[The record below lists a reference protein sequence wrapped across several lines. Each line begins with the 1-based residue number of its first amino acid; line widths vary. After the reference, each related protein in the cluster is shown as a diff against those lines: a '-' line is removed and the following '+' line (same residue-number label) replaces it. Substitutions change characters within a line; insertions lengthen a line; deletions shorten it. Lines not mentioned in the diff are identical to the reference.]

1 MGHETTHHSAGAT
14 TERERERERERE
26 AVLGEESKKSNKVS
40 LLLLMRF

>member
-26 AVLGEESKKSNKVS
+26 GSCAW
-40 LLLLMRF
+40 